1 MGLQLLRLSAIVEFI
16 FGICLLFLHLLLVLE
31 EDHVSTYLKSKN
43 EKTYWM
49 HHREKG
55 KYHSRCFR
63 SRKINEV
70 LNRCEATYIGSDA
83 TKYKHTKSSK

>member
-1 MGLQLLRLSAIVEFI
+1 MGLQLLRLSAFVELI

-31 EDHVSTYLKSKN
+31 EDHVSTDLRSKN

-55 KYHSRCFR
+55 KNTITMFKIKEDQR
-63 SRKINEV
+63 S
-70 LNRCEATYIGSDA
+70 SQQM
-83 TKYKHTKSSK
+83 